1 MRRSK
6 KTGTNNSEIPRWFV
20 TYSDVITLLMTF
32 FILLLTFS
40 SSEPEGFELMQESLF
55 GSGGS
60 ASNVGVKVKEAEK
73 ETLVVRLKPPS
84 SRMTSRGSEIPP
96 MYTDPVTEAATKGLS
111 ALEENNDLANFE
123 RFSLDVSIHLFTTS
137 KGEPTEVALHQLS
150 LLANQMKRLPLELT
164 MSVDS
169 PEYLGNVAQLAE
181 LLTSRFKVPPGRI
194 GIAVGDAPKGLQL
207 SLRLEQ

>member
-6 KTGTNNSEIPRWFV
+6 KSATKNGEIPRWFV

-60 ASNVGVKVKEAEK
+60 ASNVGVKVKDAEK
-73 ETLVVRLKPPS
+73 ETLVVRFKPPS

-96 MYTDPVTEAATKGLS
+96 MYTDPVTEAASKGLS

-123 RFSLDVSIHLFTTS
+123 RFSLDVSIHLFTTLN
-137 KGEPTEVALHQLS
+137 GEPTEVALRQLS

-169 PEYLGNVAQLAE
+169 PEHLTNVAQLAE
-181 LLTSRFKVPPGRI
+181 LLTSRFDVPPGRI
-194 GIAVGDAPKGLQL
+194 GIAIGDAPKGLQL